1 MIFTAR
7 PDEQCV
13 INRIHEIRG
22 GDYIL
27 VRMTPTMIEKNNI
40 DANGVFREMLE
51 NASIVD
57 YEVLLHG
64 GQNGVSEEAVFIQ
77 KNTNTFVK
85 LKFYRVNNQRG
96 DRRFSVET
104 IKRKMKNRE
113 INEGDLLYISIYKDA
128 TNEQR
133 IFIIN
138 LTNNTPD
145 NQHIIDAIGK
155 DSISNKLD
163 EIRPKL
169 TAIVNGGWVNNSK
182 GKGEK
187 APKDVGDTFE
197 ALLSIETNNSAKADI
212 DGLIEIKTKGES
224 RTLDTL
230 FTLRPSFDGTKI
242 ASIETNDRSR
252 VSAFARYYGYES
264 DKHPNCNSLYITIGS
279 KDAPQNNQGFYLD
292 VDDSESV
299 VKLIGID
306 PVSQKEDVT
315 AFWYFDDLKKQLEE
329 KHPSTLWISAEER
342 FKDGFVQF
350 KYTEIEFSR
359 SPQFMTFLAMIKS
372 GKITYDWRGYTTKTG
387 VYVGKNHGNAWR
399 IKPQAKVDLFGEIV
413 KLI

>member
-7 PDEQCV
+7 PDEQVV
-13 INRIHEIRG
+13 INMIHEIRG

-51 NASIVD
+51 NANIVD

-64 GQNGVSEEAVFIQ
+64 GQYGVSEEAIFIQ
-77 KNTNTFVK
+77 KNAITPVK
-85 LKFYRVNNQRG
+85 LKFYRVNNDRG

-104 IKRKMKNRE
+104 IKRKMKNKE

-128 TNEQR
+128 ANNQK

-138 LTNNTPD
+138 LTSNTPD
-145 NQHIIDAIGK
+145 NEQIIDAIGK
-155 DSISNKLD
+155 DSISSKMD

-169 TAIVNGGWVNNSK
+169 LEIVNGGWVNNSK

-197 ALLSIETNNSAKADI
+197 SLLSIETNNSAKADI
-212 DGLIEIKTKGES
+212 DGLIEIKTKGEA

-230 FTLRPSFDGTKI
+230 FTLRPCFEGTKI
-242 ASIETNDRSR
+242 ANIEPNDRSR

-279 KDAPQNNQGFYLD
+279 KDAPQNGQGFYLD

-299 VKLIGID
+299 VKLMGID
-306 PVSQKEDVT
+306 PKSHKEEVT
-315 AFWYFDDLKKQLEE
+315 AFWYFDDLKTQLFE

-342 FKDGFVQF
+342 VEDGFIQF

-359 SPQFMTFLAMIKS
+359 SPQFMTFLSMIKS
-372 GKITYDWRGYTTKTG
+372 GEITYDWRGYTTKTG
-387 VYVGKNHGNAWR
+387 AYVGKNHGNAWR
-399 IKPQAKVDLFGEIV
+399 IRPRAKADLFGEIV
-413 KLI
+413 KII